1 MSGGYAERAT
11 GTLYVHECTLA
22 HHGDLDARPRFTL
35 LLGGALMVTEAVPA
49 GASSGSIVQALWFRF
64 LVRAALAL
72 LAFGALSFAANRSR
86 AFQSEFAARFW
97 FDDWLWLSSVSAAI
111 VAGLLFGLAT
121 WLPFG
126 KIRFLPSRLAL
137 AAATL
142 VPVAHFWWLADGHAL
157 GGWLGTLYW
166 FDDLGIQFVMAA
178 LAGVAIASG
187 FRAKDSTPAAE

>member
-1 MSGGYAERAT
+1 M
-11 GTLYVHECTLA
+11 
-22 HHGDLDARPRFTL
+22 
-35 LLGGALMVTEAVPA
+35 TEAVPA

-72 LAFGALSFAANRSR
+72 LAFGALSFAAGRSR
-86 AFQSEFAARFW
+86 AYQESAAIFR
-97 FDDWLWLSSVSAAI
+97 FDDWLWLSWVAAAI

-166 FDDLGIQFVMAA
+166 FDDLAIQFVMAA

-187 FRAKDSTPAAE
+187 FRAKDSTLAAV